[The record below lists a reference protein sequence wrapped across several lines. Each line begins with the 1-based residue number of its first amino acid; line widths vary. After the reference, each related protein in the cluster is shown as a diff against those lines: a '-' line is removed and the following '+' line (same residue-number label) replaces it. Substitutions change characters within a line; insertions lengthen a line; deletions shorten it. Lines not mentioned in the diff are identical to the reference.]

1 MTKQTNPD
9 LVASLSKL
17 DGFLEDYLVKKAPSI
32 PKQVKELIV
41 NYGPYLIILSLLF
54 AIPSILA
61 LLGLSTVSLPIKMFG
76 HLSFGFTYTLSTIV
90 LLINLVLEILALP
103 GLLKKK
109 ASAWK
114 LIYYTVLVSAVH
126 SLLLLNLASLVIG
139 SLLSFYVLF
148 QIKSY
153 YK

>member
-17 DGFLEDYLVKKAPSI
+17 DKFLEDYLVKKAPAI

-41 NYGPYLIILSLLF
+41 NYGPYLIILSLFF
-54 AIPSILA
+54 AIPSVLA
-61 LLGLSTVSLPIKMFG
+61 LLGLNAVSVPLRMFG
-76 HLSFGFTYTLSTIV
+76 RFSFAYTLSTIV
-90 LLINLVLEILALP
+90 MLVNLVLEVLALP

-114 LIYYTVLVSAVH
+114 LMYYAVLVSAVH
-126 SLLLLNLASLVIG
+126 SLLLFNLAGLIIG
-139 SLLSFYVLF
+139 ALLSFYVLF

>member
-9 LVASLSKL
+9 LSASLSKL
-17 DGFLEDYLVKKAPSI
+17 DGFLEDYLVKKTPAI
-32 PKQVKELIV
+32 PKQIKELIV
-41 NYGPYLIILSLLF
+41 DYGPYLIIVSLLF

-61 LLGLSTVSLPIKMFG
+61 LFGLSTLSSSFR
-76 HLSFGFTYTLSTIV
+76 SFGRLGYGFNLTFSTIV
-90 LLINLVLEILALP
+90 WLISLVIEAVALP

-114 LIYYTVLVSAVH
+114 LMYYVTLVNAVY
-126 SLLLLNLASLVIG
+126 SLLTVNIVGFLIG
-139 SLLSFYVLF
+139 TILSFYILF

>member
-1 MTKQTNPD
+1 MTKQTSPNVKAT
-9 LVASLSKL
+9 LSSLDS
-17 DGFLEDYLVKKAPSI
+17 FLEEYLVKKVPGL
-32 PKQVKELIV
+32 PKQIKELIV

-61 LLGLSTVSLPIKMFG
+61 LFGLSAMSLPFR
-76 HLSFGFTYTLSTIV
+76 SFGRLGFNYTLSTV
-90 LLINLVLEILALP
+90 VFLATLVLQVLALP

-109 ASAWK
+109 ASAWR
-114 LIYYTVLVSAVH
+114 LMYYVAIVNALH
-126 SLLLLNLASLVIG
+126 SLLLFNLGGLIIG
-139 SLLSFYVLF
+139 TILSFYVLF

>member
-1 MTKQTNPD
+1 MTKQTSPN
-9 LVASLSKL
+9 VKAILSKL
-17 DGFLEDYLVKKAPSI
+17 DNFLEEYLVKKVPGL
-32 PKQVKELIV
+32 PKQIKELLV
-41 NYGPYLIILSLLF
+41 NYGPYLIIVSLFF

-61 LLGLSTVSLPIKMFG
+61 LLGLSTLSLPFR
-76 HLSFGFTYTLSTIV
+76 SFGRLGFNYTLSTIV
-90 LLINLVLEILALP
+90 LLVTLVLRVIALP

-114 LIYYTVLVSAVH
+114 LMYYAVLVGALH
-126 SLLLLNLASLVIG
+126 SLLLFNLGGLIIG
-139 SLLSFYVLF
+139 SLLSLYVLF